1 MKPKIALFITRL
13 HTGGAEK
20 VVRILL
26 EELKNTFEI
35 HLILTIRHDDMPSM
49 EGIKL
54 FYLTEN
60 EAPSWRNFVK
70 IPSLARRY
78 KQYLTENGIAVSL
91 SFLFRPN
98 LIAAFTKILGWRG
111 KVILSERSSPV
122 SHYGTMGFSGKI
134 ILQLIKL
141 LYPKADL
148 ILPNSFGTQAGLEQT
163 MGIRAQ
169 YAVIY
174 NPIDLRQTEFLK
186 NTPLSINLDFSRF
199 SFICVSNLLPY
210 KNQKMLIRAMEKLR
224 YLDCQLFLVGGGE
237 DTVFLTD
244 LIKKMQLQDRVF
256 LLGYQKNS
264 IGLMAKAH
272 CFVTATNAEGF
283 PNAQIEALSL
293 GLPVISTDCMSG
305 PRELLAPTTDPN
317 ILLKTGVE
325 YAEFGVLT
333 PIEDLDALVLA
344 MEKMFNDADLRQHYS
359 ELGKARALDF
369 AKPIIVEAFE
379 KCLKKQIG

>member
-1 MKPKIALFITRL
+1 MKPKLALFITRL

-49 EGIKL
+49 EGVKL

-70 IPSLARRY
+70 IPALS
-78 KQYLTENGIAVSL
+78 KQYKRYLVENGIDISL

-98 LIAAFTKILGWRG
+98 LIAAFTKIWGWRG

-148 ILPNSFGTQAGLEQT
+148 ILPNSYGTQVGLEEI
-163 MGIRAQ
+163 MGIRAK

-174 NPIDLRQTEFLK
+174 NPIDLDKTTTLK
-186 NTPLSINLDFSRF
+186 NTPLSISVDFSRF

-210 KNQKMLIRAMEKLR
+210 KNQKMLIQAMTQLTD
-224 YLDCQLFLVGGGE
+224 LDCQLLLVGGGE
-237 DTVFLTD
+237 DEGFLKE
-244 LIKKMQLQDRVF
+244 LIEKNQLQDR
-256 LLGYQKNS
+256 
-264 IGLMAKAH
+264 H
-272 CFVTATNAEGF
+272 CYLET
-283 PNAQIEALSL
+283 
-293 GLPVISTDCMSG
+293 
-305 PRELLAPTTDPN
+305 
-317 ILLKTGVE
+317 K
-325 YAEFGVLT
+325 
-333 PIEDLDALVLA
+333 
-344 MEKMFNDADLRQHYS
+344 
-359 ELGKARALDF
+359 
-369 AKPIIVEAFE
+369 
-379 KCLKKQIG
+379 